1 MESVRLPLHFADF
14 QCKLP
19 PMELQ
24 LLAGMIKSNPQRGAR
39 CDLISLHSNSGHLK
53 PTLTKP

>member
-39 CDLISLHSNSGHLK
+39 CDLISLHSNSGHLG
-53 PTLTKP
+53 PI